1 MIYIKLA
8 QEMVRDTLRETE
20 KAHLNSTSGQK
31 SGKVVRILKIILI
44 ITVALVI
51 LYGAIYLW

>member
-1 MIYIKLA
+1 MIYIKLG

-20 KAHLNSTSGQK
+20 KARLNSTSGQK
-31 SGKVVRILKIILI
+31 RGKVVRILKIILI
-44 ITVALVI
+44 LTLALVI

>member
-1 MIYIKLA
+1 MIYVKLA

-20 KAHLNSTSGQK
+20 KARLNSTSGQK
-31 SGKVVRILKIILI
+31 RGKVVRILKIILI
-44 ITVALVI
+44 LTLALVI

>member
-1 MIYIKLA
+1 MIYIKLV

-20 KAHLNSTSGQK
+20 KARLNSTSGQK
-31 SGKVVRILKIILI
+31 RGKVVRILKLILI
-44 ITVALVI
+44 LTLALVI

>member
-1 MIYIKLA
+1 MIFIILA
-8 QEMVRDTLRETE
+8 QEMVRDTFRETE
-20 KAHLNSTSGQK
+20 KARLNSTSGQK
-31 SGKVVRILKIILI
+31 SGKVMRILKILLI

>member
-20 KAHLNSTSGQK
+20 KARLNSTSGQK
-31 SGKVVRILKIILI
+31 SDKVVRILKIILI
-44 ITVALVI
+44 ITVALVT

>member
-20 KAHLNSTSGQK
+20 KARLNSTSGQK
-31 SGKVVRILKIILI
+31 RGKVVRILKIILI
-44 ITVALVI
+44 LTLALVI

>member
-20 KAHLNSTSGQK
+20 KEGLNSTSGQK

>member
-20 KAHLNSTSGQK
+20 KARLNCTSGQK
-31 SGKVVRILKIILI
+31 SDKVVRILKIILI
-44 ITVALVI
+44 ITVALI
-51 LYGAIYLW
+51 TLYGAIYLW

>member
-20 KAHLNSTSGQK
+20 KARLNSTSGQK
-31 SGKVVRILKIILI
+31 RGKVVRIR
-44 ITVALVI
+44 
-51 LYGAIYLW
+51 